1 MRARMPGLAVAKESP
16 VDLEHVLYEKAD
28 DAPLVTITVNRPDK
42 LNALN
47 HAVVADIHAAFVHA
61 KTDPDCAVVILTGA
75 GPKAFVAGADI
86 AELAVMDV
94 LGAKKIARAGQAAL
108 AAIENLGKPVIAMIN
123 GYAFGGGL
131 ETALACHLRTMA
143 EGTQIGLP
151 EVGLGIFPGFGGTQR
166 LPRVVGRGR
175 ALEMILTGDPVD
187 AETALRYGLVN
198 RVAPADELRA
208 VTEKLARRILMRGRI
223 AVGIALESVLRGTET
238 SIEEG
243 LRIEADMFG
252 LVASTQDMREGL
264 NAFLEKRK
272 PNFQGE

>member
-1 MRARMPGLAVAKESP
+1 M
-16 VDLEHVLYEKAD
+16 DLEHVLYEKAD

-47 HAVVADIHAAFVHA
+47 HAVVADIHAAFLHA

-94 LGAKKIARAGQAAL
+94 LGAKKISHAGQGAL

-131 ETALACHLRTMA
+131 ETALACHVRTMA

-166 LPRVVGRGR
+166 LPRVIGRGR
-175 ALEMILTGDPVD
+175 ALEMILTGDPID

-208 VTEKLARRILMRGRI
+208 VTEKLARRILARGRI

-238 SIEEG
+238 SMEEG

-252 LVASTQDMREGL
+252 LVASTQDMHEGL

-272 PNFQGE
+272 PELQGGVSPNR

>member
-1 MRARMPGLAVAKESP
+1 MEL
-16 VDLEHVLYEKAD
+16 DHVLYEKAA
-28 DAPLVTITVNRPDK
+28 DARLVTITVNRPDK

-47 HAVVADIHAAFVHA
+47 DAVVADLRAAFEYA
-61 KTDPDCAVVILTGA
+61 KTDDDCGVVILTGA

-86 AELAVMDV
+86 GELAVMDV
-94 LGAKKIARAGQAAL
+94 LGAKAKSHAGQGAL
-108 AAIENLGKPVIAMIN
+108 GAIENLGKPVIGMIN

-151 EVGLGIFPGFGGTQR
+151 EVGLGIFPGYGGTQR
-166 LPRVVGRGR
+166 LPRVIGRGR
-175 ALEMILTGDPVD
+175 ALEMILTGDPID

-198 RVAPADELRA
+198 RIAPADELRA
-208 VTEKLARRILMRGRI
+208 VTEKLARRILMRGPI

-252 LVASTQDMREGL
+252 LVASTKDMREGL

-272 PNFQGE
+272 PTFTGE

>member
-1 MRARMPGLAVAKESP
+1 M
-16 VDLEHVLYEKAD
+16 DLEHVLYEKAE

-61 KTDPDCAVVILTGA
+61 KQDANCAVVILTGA

-86 AELAVMDV
+86 GELAVMDV
-94 LGAKKIARAGQAAL
+94 LGAKKISHAGQAAL

-131 ETALACHLRTMA
+131 ETALACHMRTMA

-166 LPRVVGRGR
+166 LPRVIGRGR

-198 RVAPADELRA
+198 RVAPPDELRA
-208 VTEKLARRILMRGRI
+208 VTEKLARRILMRGQI
-223 AVGIALESVLRGTET
+223 AVGLALESALRGNET

-272 PNFQGE
+272 PEFTGE

>member
-1 MRARMPGLAVAKESP
+1 M
-16 VDLEHVLYEKAD
+16 DLEHVLYEKAD

-47 HAVVADIHAAFVHA
+47 HRVVADIHAAFLHA

-75 GPKAFVAGADI
+75 GEKAFVAGADI

-94 LGAKKIARAGQAAL
+94 LGAKEISHAGQGAL

-166 LPRVVGRGR
+166 LPRVIGRGR
-175 ALEMILTGDPVD
+175 ALEMILTGDPID

-208 VTEKLARRILMRGRI
+208 VTEKLARRILVRGQI

-238 SIEEG
+238 SMEEG

-272 PNFQGE
+272 PNFKGE

>member
-1 MRARMPGLAVAKESP
+1 MKL
-16 VDLEHVLYEKAD
+16 DHVLYEKAD

-61 KTDPDCAVVILTGA
+61 KTDPECAVVILTGA

-86 AELAVMDV
+86 GELAVMDV
-94 LGAKKIARAGQAAL
+94 LGAKRIARAGQAAL

-175 ALEMILTGDPVD
+175 GLEMILTGDPVD

-198 RVAPADELRA
+198 KVAPAEELRA
-208 VTEKLARRILMRGRI
+208 VTEKLARRILMRGQL

-272 PNFQGE
+272 PNFKGE

>member
-1 MRARMPGLAVAKESP
+1 MKL
-16 VDLEHVLYEKAD
+16 DHVLYEKAD

-61 KTDPDCAVVILTGA
+61 KTDPDCSVVILTGA

-86 AELAVMDV
+86 GELAVLDV
-94 LGAKKIARAGQAAL
+94 RGAKAFAHAGQAAL

-131 ETALACHLRTMA
+131 ETALACHMRTMA
-143 EGTQIGLP
+143 EKAQVGLP

-166 LPRVVGRGR
+166 LPRVIGRGR
-175 ALEMILTGDPVD
+175 GLEMILTGDPID

-208 VTEKLARRILMRGRI
+208 VTEKLARRILMRGQL
-223 AVGIALESVLRGTET
+223 AVGLALESALRGTEAP
-238 SIEEG
+238 IEEG
-243 LRIEADMFG
+243 LRIEADNFG
-252 LVASTQDMREGL
+252 IAASTNDMREGL

-272 PNFQGE
+272 PNFKGD